1 MEKNNSST
9 PSIIEEIQKIFETV
23 RSGSLD
29 ALSVDLNPI
38 FQKFKRAINAQN
50 LNESSSA
57 FSKLCDIIETKFNE
71 LQMYL
76 ALFGQEKKFL
86 TFLESNPSDIEVFSL
101 FKGCWYKPYNLNA
114 LSLDF
119 LEESKNSLESRV
131 REGYIIENL
140 EIPLKDENFILEIPS
155 SSFQKTIE
163 NYFNKIYKKLPCN
176 MDDLFEE
183 LESQEEIYEKFI
195 IILHLLQNG
204 KIMYQKQTNFIYVPE
219 GGKDE

>member
-1 MEKNNSST
+1 MEKNNSSI
-9 PSIIEEIQKIFETV
+9 PSIIEEIQEIFDIIH
-23 RSGSLD
+23 RGSKH

-38 FQKFKRAINAQN
+38 FQKFKRSITTQN

-57 FSKLCDIIETKFNE
+57 FSKLCNIIETKFNE

-86 TFLESNPSDIEVFSL
+86 TFLESNPSDIEIFNL
-101 FKGCWYKPYNLNA
+101 FKGCWYKPFNLNA

-119 LEESKNSLESRV
+119 LEESKDSLENRI

-140 EIPLKDENFILEIPS
+140 EIPQKDENFLLEMPS
-155 SSFQKTIE
+155 SSFQEIIE
-163 NYFNKIYKKLPCN
+163 NYFNKISEKLPCN
-176 MDDLFEE
+176 MEDLFEDIE
-183 LESQEEIYEKFI
+183 NQEEIFEKFI
-195 IILHLLQNG
+195 MILHLLQNG
-204 KIMYQKQTNFIYVPE
+204 KIMYQKQTNFIYIPE